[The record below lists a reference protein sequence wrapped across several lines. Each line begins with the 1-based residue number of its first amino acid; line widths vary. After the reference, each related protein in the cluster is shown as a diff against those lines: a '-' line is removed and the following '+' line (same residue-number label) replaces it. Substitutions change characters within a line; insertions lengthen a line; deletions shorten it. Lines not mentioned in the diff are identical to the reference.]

1 MINIKDKIVPVLD
14 KGFVK
19 VVDSMGDES
28 SIVQAAR
35 VSYGSGT
42 RTVREDTGL
51 IKYLFDHAHMTPF
64 EMCELK
70 LHIKCPLFIARQWMR
85 HRTFS
90 YNEVSAR
97 YSVVKDNECY
107 IPSKFY
113 SQSKTNKQASD
124 EPLPDFVS
132 ETCHNVMEAC
142 TQASFYTYNSLMAK
156 GVSREIARLVLP
168 VGTYTEF
175 YCKGNLRNWLHFL
188 GLRTGKGAQ
197 SEMQQYADAIVEIV
211 KEWLPSVKDILFQ
224 ERETNA

>member
-1 MINIKDKIVPVLD
+1 MNNIKDKVIPVLD

-19 VVDSMGDES
+19 VVDYMGDEA

-35 VSYGSGT
+35 VSYGGGT
-42 RTVREDTGL
+42 KTVREDTAL

-64 EMCELK
+64 EMNELK
-70 LHIKCPLFIARQWMR
+70 LHIKCPIFIARQWMR

-107 IPSKFY
+107 IPSNFY
-113 SQSKTNKQASD
+113 RQSKTNKQASD
-124 EPLPDFVS
+124 QPLS
-132 ETCHNVMEAC
+132 TGEAETCKNLMGYITEDA
-142 TQASFYTYNSLMAK
+142 FITYNCLLAQ
-156 GVSREIARLVLP
+156 GVSRETARMVLP
-168 VGTYTEF
+168 VCTYTEF

-197 SEMQQYADAIVEIV
+197 SEMQQYAQAIVEIV
-211 KEWLPSVKDILFQ
+211 KEWLPSVKDIIFKDKVG
-224 ERETNA
+224 E

>member
-1 MINIKDKIVPVLD
+1 MTNIKDKLIPVLD
-14 KGFVK
+14 KGFVR

-35 VSYGSGT
+35 VSYGGGT
-42 RTVREDTGL
+42 RTVREDTAL
-51 IKYLFDHAHMTPF
+51 IKYLFEHSHMTPF

-113 SQSKTNKQASD
+113 KQSKTNKQSSD
-124 EPLPDFVS
+124 ESHPSCVS
-132 ETCHNVMEAC
+132 ETCRTLMQVCTEA
-142 TQASFYTYNSLMAK
+142 AFDTYNTLLEVK
-156 GVSREIARLVLP
+156 VSREIARLVLP
-168 VGTYTEF
+168 VSTYTEF

-188 GLRTGKGAQ
+188 ELRTGKGAQ
-197 SEMQQYADAIVEIV
+197 SEMQEYADAIVEVV